1 MFTNVANRRAATNRG
16 KRKWSGDEPGPET
29 VVDDTAARLKRATA
43 IHGKGGPL
51 FALPD
56 MYQSARSPGAHVFVC
71 PVPRLEDVAC
81 FAAMVSSVS
90 ARPVAY
96 VGPSIADD
104 LAKFGLRL
112 GDTFRR
118 SVMHV
123 PAEGVDEAVAAWTSS
138 DISGVVLLIS
148 NGCPPGL
155 GLSSLSSTASRTVR
169 AVVTFA
175 DARSEHVAAA
185 RERRIDIGT
194 VYSPPTYWNFCLMNI
209 ANRGSREQ
217 VTASLKETWSAAGRA
232 AWVAAADSRVASDA
246 QCTVCMEP
254 CTQASVGACC
264 TGTYCFDCL
273 RPWVERHYNCPSCR
287 ADADYTTFHVVDDH

>member
-1 MFTNVANRRAATNRG
+1 
-16 KRKWSGDEPGPET
+16 
-29 VVDDTAARLKRATA
+29 
-43 IHGKGGPL
+43 
-51 FALPD
+51 
-56 MYQSARSPGAHVFVC
+56 
-71 PVPRLEDVAC
+71 
-81 FAAMVSSVS
+81 
-90 ARPVAY
+90 
-96 VGPSIADD
+96 
-104 LAKFGLRL
+104 
-112 GDTFRR
+112 
-118 SVMHV
+118 MHV